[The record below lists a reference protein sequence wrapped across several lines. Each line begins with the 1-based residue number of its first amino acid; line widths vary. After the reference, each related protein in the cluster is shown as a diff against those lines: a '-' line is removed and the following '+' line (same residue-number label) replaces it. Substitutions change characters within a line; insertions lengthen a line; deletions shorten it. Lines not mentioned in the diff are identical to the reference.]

1 MSMIMGMEN
10 TGNMV
15 ILKLWYLIN
24 INLSKIIICKNGPN
38 VINIRFNITDILC
51 FCKPFLRTI
60 ILNMNIL
67 IAEN

>member
-1 MSMIMGMEN
+1 MIIGMEN
-10 TGNMV
+10 TGIIV
-15 ILKLWYLIN
+15 ILKLCYLIN
-24 INLSKIIICKNGPN
+24 INLSKIIIYKNGPN
-38 VINIRFNITDILC
+38 VITIRFNIKDILC